1 MIEPFA
7 ERLVG
12 RFLVEDLVSPETGEL
27 IMSKDKLM
35 NAADAK
41 KVIEELDK
49 EGKDRIAIRSV
60 LGCKSK
66 RGVCAKCYGMDLAH
80 STLVSVGEAVGII
93 AAQSIGEPGTQLTMR
108 TFHTGGVASAED
120 ITQGLPRVEELFESR
135 KPKGAAILTRISGV
149 VSIEEIKKSRVIV
162 VTNTE
167 TGEVEQYQIPWD
179 YRIKV
184 KDGDQVKAGDELTA
198 GSKNPA
204 DVLAILG
211 SEAVRNYIIT
221 EVQKVYRLQGVD
233 VNDKHIEV
241 ITRQMLR
248 KVKIEDPGSSYLL
261 PGTLVDR
268 HEIDEINAQIQEEID
283 AGDTSARL
291 ITTSPVIQG
300 ITKASSS
307 SESFLSAASFQ
318 ETTRALT
325 DAAIKG
331 KSDHLLG
338 LKENVIIGKLLP
350 AGTGMQVYN
359 NVEVVYNDS
368 YVEHAAQSHEPP
380 QETVV

>member
-1 MIEPFA
+1 
-7 ERLVG
+7 
-12 RFLVEDLVSPETGEL
+12 
-27 IMSKDKLM
+27 
-35 NAADAK
+35 
-41 KVIEELDK
+41 
-49 EGKDRIAIRSV
+49 
-60 LGCKSK
+60 
-66 RGVCAKCYGMDLAH
+66 
-80 STLVSVGEAVGII
+80 
-93 AAQSIGEPGTQLTMR
+93 MR

-184 KDGDQVKAGDELTA
+184 KDGDEVKAGDELTA

-359 NVEVVYNDS
+359 NVEVVYNDT
-368 YVEHAAQSHEPP
+368 YIEHAAQSHEPP

>member
-1 MIEPFA
+1 M
-7 ERLVG
+7 
-12 RFLVEDLVSPETGEL
+12 
-27 IMSKDKLM
+27 
-35 NAADAK
+35 
-41 KVIEELDK
+41 
-49 EGKDRIAIRSV
+49 
-60 LGCKSK
+60 
-66 RGVCAKCYGMDLAH
+66 
-80 STLVSVGEAVGII
+80 
-93 AAQSIGEPGTQLTMR
+93 
-108 TFHTGGVASAED
+108 
-120 ITQGLPRVEELFESR
+120 
-135 KPKGAAILTRISGV
+135 
-149 VSIEEIKKSRVIV
+149 
-162 VTNTE
+162 
-167 TGEVEQYQIPWD
+167 D

-184 KDGDQVKAGDELTA
+184 KDGDEVKAGDELTA

-359 NVEVVYNDS
+359 NVEVVYKRYLHRACGSVTRASAGDCCIRNRKHS
-368 YVEHAAQSHEPP
+368 LILSQLCCKAANHAWFAAFYFYNYK
-380 QETVV
+380 

>member
-167 TGEVEQYQIPWD
+167 TGEVEQYQIPW
-179 YRIKV
+179 
-184 KDGDQVKAGDELTA
+184 
-198 GSKNPA
+198 
-204 DVLAILG
+204 
-211 SEAVRNYIIT
+211 IT
-221 EVQKVYRLQGVD
+221 ESRSRTA
-233 VNDKHIEV
+233 
-241 ITRQMLR
+241 TRSR
-248 KVKIEDPGSSYLL
+248 
-261 PGTLVDR
+261 R
-268 HEIDEINAQIQEEID
+268 A
-283 AGDTSARL
+283 TS
-291 ITTSPVIQG
+291 
-300 ITKASSS
+300 
-307 SESFLSAASFQ
+307 
-318 ETTRALT
+318 
-325 DAAIKG
+325 
-331 KSDHLLG
+331 
-338 LKENVIIGKLLP
+338 
-350 AGTGMQVYN
+350 
-359 NVEVVYNDS
+359 
-368 YVEHAAQSHEPP
+368 
-380 QETVV
+380 